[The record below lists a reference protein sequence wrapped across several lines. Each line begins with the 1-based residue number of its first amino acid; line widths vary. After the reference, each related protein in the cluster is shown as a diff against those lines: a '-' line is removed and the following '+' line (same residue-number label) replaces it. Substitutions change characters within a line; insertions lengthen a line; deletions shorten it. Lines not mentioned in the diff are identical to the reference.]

1 MIRRATFALVLAV
14 TAAAW
19 AEGEGEEGK
28 APATQPAA
36 DASAPSR
43 GARYKVTLR
52 SGRSIV
58 GVVTTASL
66 YERRDGS
73 SWVQAEKDAPG
84 AGIRLFFL
92 RDQEGFVF
100 IPTRE
105 IRASE
110 KQSDLTEQ
118 EGKDLEKAHSN
129 SAKRAAD
136 EREKLRKDRQ
146 AREEAEKAKAAAAED
161 KAKGEGAEKTKSG
174 GAATDDQI
182 ARYTALLAKYPPT
195 KWSPD
200 SPAEIE
206 KRRIVMGLQP
216 TDEEKA
222 FVAVFE
228 EWSKAYT
235 AWKAGQEKP
244 AKPAETPA
252 KK

>member
-1 MIRRATFALVLAV
+1 MIRHATFALVLAV

-28 APATQPAA
+28 APAAQPAA

-58 GVVTTASL
+58 GIVTTASM
-66 YERRDGS
+66 YERRDGAA
-73 SWVQAEKDAPG
+73 WVQAEKDTPG
-84 AGIRLFFL
+84 AGVRLFFL

-100 IPTRE
+100 IPSRE

-110 KQSDLTEQ
+110 KQGDVTEQ
-118 EGKDLEKAHSN
+118 EGKELEKAHSN
-129 SAKRAAD
+129 SAKRASD
-136 EREKLRKDRQ
+136 EREKLRKERQ

-161 KAKGEGAEKTKSG
+161 KSKSDGQDKAKGGT
-174 GAATDDQI
+174 ATTEDQI
-182 ARYTALLAKYPPT
+182 ARYTALLAKYPPS
-195 KWSPD
+195 KWTPD

-222 FVAVFE
+222 FLAVFD
-228 EWSKAYT
+228 EWTKAHA
-235 AWKAGQEKP
+235 AWKAGQEKA